1 MICYVYELTKGQ
13 AIFMGVC
20 IAIAL
25 IIAIYDIISEL
36 RDK

>member
-1 MICYVYELTKGQ
+1 MIVYVYELTKGQ

-25 IIAIYDIISEL
+25 LIALYNIIDEL
-36 RDK
+36 RK